1 MKWSLTLTILYWR
14 QWIRQWIA
22 LLFYY
27 FYLSRFNVHIL
38 SKIYSSIHFNIEC
51 LTLHQIYISPYLW
64 FNVPSIN
71 FIHNLIPN
79 VPFFLTNYLQL
90 LIMIYIW
97 IFIAAAVDY
106 KSYITQLFL
115 RYMYFLNYQHNLTSN
130 LIMFNLHFHNLT
142 WLYYVRIL

>member
-1 MKWSLTLTILYWR
+1 LYLF
-14 QWIRQWIA
+14 IA
-22 LLFYY
+22 LSFYY

-38 SKIYSSIHFNIEC
+38 SKIYSSIHFNIEYC
-51 LTLHQIYISPYLW
+51 LTLHQIYMNIEYC
-64 FNVPSIN
+64 IN

-79 VPFFLTNYLQL
+79 VMSVSITLFSNKLFTTVEVL

>member
-1 MKWSLTLTILYWR
+1 MYLF
-14 QWIRQWIA
+14 IA
-22 LLFYY
+22 LSFYY

-38 SKIYSSIHFNIEC
+38 SKIYSSIHFNIEYC
-51 LTLHQIYISPYLW
+51 LTLHQIYMNIEYC
-64 FNVPSIN
+64 IN

-115 RYMYFLNYQHNLTSN
+115 HYMYFLNCQHNLTSN